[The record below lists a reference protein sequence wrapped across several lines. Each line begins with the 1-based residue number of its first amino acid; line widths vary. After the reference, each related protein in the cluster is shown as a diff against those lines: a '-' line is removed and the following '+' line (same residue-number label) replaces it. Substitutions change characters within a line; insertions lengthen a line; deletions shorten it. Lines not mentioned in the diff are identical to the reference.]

1 MPRAGPGEILLRVR
15 AAGLNRGELIVG
27 SVMHGGAQKLG
38 GTEAAG
44 EVHAVG
50 PGVTAVSPGDR
61 IMGRVLGHGRGS
73 FAEFA
78 IMDATEAMPVPDGMS
93 WEEAAAIPVT
103 FLVAYDA
110 LFPYGRLR
118 RDDWL
123 LVTGVSSGAGVACLQ
138 SGKAVGARVI
148 GTSGSEDKLGKLAA
162 IGLDSGIA
170 TRAGDFAERVRAL
183 TGGRGAD
190 VAVNCVGGSM
200 FGACLQSLAFG
211 GRLATV
217 GYVDGI
223 MDARI
228 DLQLQHANRLVLYGV
243 SNSRLDADGRGASV
257 RGFAKDLLPAFSDG
271 RAKPVIDRVYAFD
284 DLPSAKARMESNQQV
299 GKIVVRGV
307 PD

>member
-50 PGVTAVSPGDR
+50 PGVTTARPGDR

-78 IMDATEAMPVPDGMS
+78 IMDASEATPVPNGMP
-93 WEEAAAIPVT
+93 WEEAASIPVA

-148 GTSGSEDKLGKLAA
+148 GTSGSEGKLGRLAA
-162 IGLDSGIA
+162 IGLDSGVA

-217 GYVDGI
+217 GYVDGV

-257 RGFAKDLLPAFSDG
+257 RGFARDLLPAFSDG
-271 RAKPVIDRVYAFD
+271 RVKPVIDRVYAFD
-284 DLPSAKARMESNQQV
+284 DLPAAKARMESNQQV